1 MEMVVSAKNTLQPG
15 QCVVL
20 ERSGDYVN
28 LRGVN
33 SGFLRPNEPGDYRD
47 TANNPQRGRSA
58 LQGCPASV
66 YR

>member
-1 MEMVVSAKNTLQPG
+1 MEMVVSAKKTLQPG
-15 QCVVL
+15 QCVAL

-33 SGFLRPNEPGDYRD
+33 SGFCDPMNQATIAH
-47 TANNPQRGRSA
+47 TANNPQRRRSA